1 MKKLKYIKTYCY
13 FVMTQIIPFKLEEK
27 IKLYSEI
34 LNLKQNVRDRI
45 FQLYLEAKKRLAVA
59 GFSFDEIVSGLIFV
73 AGILENEP
81 IPIYKISKVTGVKP
95 KIIWSVSTSIYK
107 SGITNKL
114 IRIPDIISIFR
125 EKLYNKLSENERE
138 IVQKTVY
145 EHLDEIKRNAGNAS
159 SRAIIGAILWL
170 LGKKK
175 KVIRKYTQKELANML
190 ETNEVSIRIAAKRIR
205 NIII

>member
-1 MKKLKYIKTYCY
+1 MCI
-13 FVMTQIIPFKLEEK
+13 
-27 IKLYSEI
+27 
-34 LNLKQNVRDRI
+34 RDR
-45 FQLYLEAKKRLAVA
+45 
-59 GFSFDEIVSGLIFV
+59 
-73 AGILENEP
+73 
-81 IPIYKISKVTGVKP
+81 TGVKP